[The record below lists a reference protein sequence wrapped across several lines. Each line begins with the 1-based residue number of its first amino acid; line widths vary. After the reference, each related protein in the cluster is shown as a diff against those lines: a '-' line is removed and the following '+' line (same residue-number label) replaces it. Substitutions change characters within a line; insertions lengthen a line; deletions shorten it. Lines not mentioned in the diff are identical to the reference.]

1 MLVGGWFAA
10 NMVANLVIVAGYLL
24 VPFTVLRYLPLTLL
38 IRLAGSLFFV
48 TCAIT
53 HVSMA
58 FGFSGS
64 KWMVVNHSVQA
75 VSVVW
80 FVLGFWRL
88 LRAAL
93 HRAEAKRRD
102 GRTG

>member
-1 MLVGGWFAA
+1 MPLTGGWQVM
-10 NMVANLVIVAGYLL
+10 NVLANLVIVSGYVV
-24 VPFTVLRYLPLTLL
+24 VPFTVLRYLPLSVPV
-38 IRLAGSLFFV
+38 RWAGAFFFV

-58 FGFSGS
+58 FEFSHS
-64 KWMVVNHSVQA
+64 KWMVINHVVQA

-80 FVLGFWRL
+80 FVVGFWSL

-93 HRAEAKRRD
+93 RRAEAKRRNE
-102 GRTG
+102 